1 LFYIYKNAL
10 QIALNL
16 ECALIAF
23 PFINTSATSILI
35 NKATKIALIIVYN
48 FIKDFNAIKADKASN
63 KEQLLAQ
70 ITFVLLKREDDEI
83 TAYKD

>member
-1 LFYIYKNAL
+1 M
-10 QIALNL
+10 ALNL

-23 PFINTSATSILI
+23 PFINISATSIPI
-35 NKATKIALIIVYN
+35 NKAIKIALITIYN
-48 FIKDFNAIKADKASN
+48 FIKDFNTIKADETSN

-70 ITFVLLKREDDEI
+70 IIFVLLKRKDDKI

>member
-1 LFYIYKNAL
+1 LSYIYENAL

-35 NKATKIALIIVYN
+35 NKAIRIALIIVYN
-48 FIKDFNAIKADKASN
+48 FIRDFNAIKADEASN

-70 ITFVLLKREDDEI
+70 ITFILLEREDNEI